1 MSRSSEGWSAATV
14 YHPCLQRTFS
24 ALRGFGSFWKA
35 GVMGTGRVF
44 CPNLQRARIPP
55 GKYGSLWK
63 KRMTR
68 TMRTMSHRRE
78 RTGEF
83 PEVVATSLG
92 SPHAFLPVVVGAK
105 VVHLHRRTREGLVVT
120 PVPRLEELG
129 YQLVSVGRPPLLARI
144 FSLVSVED
152 HSSALR
158 ALPPVKLG

>member
-1 MSRSSEGWSAATV
+1 
-14 YHPCLQRTFS
+14 
-24 ALRGFGSFWKA
+24 
-35 GVMGTGRVF
+35 
-44 CPNLQRARIPP
+44 
-55 GKYGSLWK
+55 
-63 KRMTR
+63 
-68 TMRTMSHRRE
+68 MRTMSHRRE

-92 SPHAFLPVVVGAK
+92 SPPAFLPVVVGAK

-129 YQLVSVGRPPLLARI
+129 YQPISVGRPLLLALI
-144 FSLVSVED
+144 FSLVSVEG